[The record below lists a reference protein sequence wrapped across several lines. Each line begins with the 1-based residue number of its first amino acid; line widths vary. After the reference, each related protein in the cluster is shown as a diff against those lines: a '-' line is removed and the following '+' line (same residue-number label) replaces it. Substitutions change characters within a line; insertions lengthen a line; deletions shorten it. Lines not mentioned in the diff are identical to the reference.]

1 TASSKKNAPNPET
14 VGWAFES
21 SKGGRAFSYTGG
33 HMQSN
38 WGKDGLRQLVVN
50 GILWSAGLEI
60 PEKGAPNKL
69 DPSDLNKNLENKVA
83 PKKK

>member
-1 TASSKKNAPNPET
+1 
-14 VGWAFES
+14 
-21 SKGGRAFSYTGG
+21 
-33 HMQSN
+33 MQSN

-50 GILWSAGLEI
+50 VMLWSAGLEI

-69 DPSDLNKNLENKVA
+69 DPADLKKHLENKVA